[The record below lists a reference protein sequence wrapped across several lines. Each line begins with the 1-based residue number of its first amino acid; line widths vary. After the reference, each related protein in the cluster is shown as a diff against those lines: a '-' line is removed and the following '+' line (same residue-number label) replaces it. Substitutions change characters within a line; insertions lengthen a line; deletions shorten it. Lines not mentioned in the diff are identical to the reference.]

1 MLTNLRIRLADL
13 IWPAVLAAVAS
24 GLAVLV
30 ALVSPEKGS
39 LVLALGFT
47 GITMALLAQTL

>member
-1 MLTNLRIRLADL
+1 MLTNLRIRLSDL

-24 GLAVLV
+24 GLTLIV

-47 GITMALLAQTL
+47 GVTMALLAQTL

>member
-24 GLAVLV
+24 GLTLIV

-47 GITMALLAQTL
+47 GVTMALLAQTL